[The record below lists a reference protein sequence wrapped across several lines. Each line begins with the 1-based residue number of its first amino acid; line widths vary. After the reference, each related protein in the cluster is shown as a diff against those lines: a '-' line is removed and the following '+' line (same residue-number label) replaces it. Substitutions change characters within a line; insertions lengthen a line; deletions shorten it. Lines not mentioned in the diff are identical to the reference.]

1 MQNNR
6 QKAKNVTKKY
16 YSKPYPKQHQPYPG
30 LDKKMTPK
38 PDCGETSY
46 VGHNLL
52 LNRRAL
58 ITGGDSGIGRAAAI
72 AFAREG
78 ADVAI
83 SYLPVE
89 EPDAQEV
96 KKYIEQAGRRAI
108 LIPGDLADEKFCK
121 KLVREAAKKL
131 GGLDIMVLN
140 AGYQQYSTDI
150 EKLDTA
156 QLERTFAINVF
167 SMFWMSQAA
176 VPLMKPG
183 ASIIT
188 TSSIQAYKPS
198 EDLIDYATTKAAI
211 VAFTRALAKQIAK
224 RGIRVN
230 SVAPGPIW
238 TALQV
243 CGGRKTSSI
252 PTFGKDTPMGRAGQP
267 AELAGVYVLLASDAS
282 SYTTAEVYGVTGG
295 NHTM

>member
-1 MQNNR
+1 MQEEP
-6 QKAKNVTKKY
+6 QKPKNSAKKY

-30 LDKKMTPK
+30 LEQKMKPK

-58 ITGGDSGIGRAAAI
+58 ITGGDSGIGRAVAI

-83 SYLPVE
+83 SYMPAE
-89 EPDAQEV
+89 EADALDV
-96 KKYIEQAGRRAI
+96 KKYIEQSGRRAI
-108 LIPGDLADEKFCK
+108 LIPGDLPDEKFCQ

-150 EKLDTA
+150 LKLDTE

-167 SMFWMSQAA
+167 SMFWMVKAA
-176 VPLMKPG
+176 IPLMKQG

-198 EDLIDYATTKAAI
+198 ENLIDYAATKAAI
-211 VAFTRALAKQIAK
+211 VAFTRALAKQVVK

-243 CGGRKTSSI
+243 SGGRKTSSI
-252 PTFGKDTPMGRAGQP
+252 PAFGKDTPMGRAGQP
-267 AELAGVYVLLASDAS
+267 AELAGVYVLLASQAS

-295 NHTM
+295 NHTI